1 MTGRCFK
8 ILSVVAVI
16 LLVNTL
22 IVLGI
27 YTAGRSDKLDIG
39 VYTVRL
45 MYEFDSPKEMVRNQS
60 LLQEVL
66 RSDEFERLQLD
77 EPNRAVNAY
86 YKFQFSSSR
95 VVVEDSQDGF
105 VLYRLV
111 NENIDPDTRWV
122 FIYSVD
128 DNGKLYDIHEYE
140 FHGAFFS
147 GE

>member
-1 MTGRCFK
+1 MTRRCFK

-27 YTAGRSDKLDIG
+27 YAVGRSDKLDVG

-45 MYEFDSPKEMVRNQS
+45 MYEFDSPKEMVMNQS
-60 LLQEVL
+60 LLQDVL
-66 RSDEFERLQLD
+66 HPDEFERLQLD

-111 NENIDPDTRWV
+111 NENIDPSTRWV

-140 FHGAFFS
+140 FCGAFFS

>member
-1 MTGRCFK
+1 MTQKRFRS
-8 ILSVVAVI
+8 LAVLAI
-16 LLVNTL
+16 IVLVNVL
-22 IVLGI
+22 ILLGI
-27 YTAGRSDKLDIG
+27 YTFGRNDKLDIG

-45 MYEFDSPKEMVRNQS
+45 MYEFDSPKEMVMNQS
-60 LLQEVL
+60 LLQDVL
-66 RSDEFERLQLD
+66 HPDEFERLKLD

-86 YKFQFSSSR
+86 YKFKFSSSH

-111 NENIDPDTRWV
+111 NDSIAPNIRWV
-122 FIYSVD
+122 FMYSVD

-147 GE
+147 KE